1 MTCCIFFWS
10 MNFLDWSSSQDARAQ
25 NWPGIQEVRSA
36 TMADNPQTNR
46 DDLFEIVR
54 DGDIAEA
61 KKALASAEMS
71 WRHSALG
78 QNFLFFVA
86 ARRRRGCEELAK
98 QCIAMRINLE
108 EVDLNGQTPLFW
120 AAKRG
125 NLVMIKLLLNV
136 GFEVNFRDKARKT
149 ALFFAIENGHLD
161 VADCLIERSASTLVR
176 ASNGK
181 TPRAMLKEK
190 NHKAPARKRKWAE
203 PSPSLVCP
211 GAEVRSRFAE
221 WEWASAEGESEPM
234 VGKEEDNVLV
244 EDSRHLRGKD
254 SMDVRF
260 KVTRTRKN
268 KIARKIEQQYKD
280 HKDKNNNNYNNNFTS
295 SSNSSNN
302 NKRHHDN
309 SNSSSTT
316 KSSTA
321 GAT

>member
-190 NHKAPARKRKWAE
+190 NHK
-203 PSPSLVCP
+203 
-211 GAEVRSRFAE
+211 VRSRFAE

-244 EDSRHLRGKD
+244 EDSR
-254 SMDVRF
+254 
-260 KVTRTRKN
+260 
-268 KIARKIEQQYKD
+268 
-280 HKDKNNNNYNNNFTS
+280 
-295 SSNSSNN
+295 
-302 NKRHHDN
+302 
-309 SNSSSTT
+309 
-316 KSSTA
+316 
-321 GAT
+321 